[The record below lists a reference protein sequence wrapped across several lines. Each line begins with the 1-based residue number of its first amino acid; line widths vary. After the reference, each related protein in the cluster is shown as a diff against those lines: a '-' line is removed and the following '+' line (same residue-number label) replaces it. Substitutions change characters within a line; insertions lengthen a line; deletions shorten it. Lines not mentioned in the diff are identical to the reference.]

1 MELVH
6 IVIAA
11 VGGLFVGSVLNRY
24 ILREPGYV
32 IRDPGDLPEGS
43 DRALLDELEPEP
55 EVGSIPVLALARPH
69 RSDPRW
75 LPVTELV
82 CAGLYALAVHRFGAG
97 VAVVPVL
104 ILVTGLV
111 ALAGVDARVFRLPDR
126 LMAPTVA
133 AGLPAIAAASLYAD
147 EPGAIVGALVGG
159 FAYFLLL
166 LLIHL
171 ISPRGMGFGDVKLAF
186 LMGCFL
192 GWSAGAHEPFGDLFV
207 EVLALVLA
215 GAMVGSVL
223 GLLVGVSYAMARRS
237 FSAVFPFGPSLAVGC
252 IAVVMWSTALR

>member
-6 IVIAA
+6 IVVASVA
-11 VGGLFVGSVLNRY
+11 GVLVGSVLNRY

-32 IRDPGDLPEGS
+32 IRDPGDLPEGA
-43 DRALLDELEPEP
+43 DRALLDELEPAP
-55 EVGSIPVLALARPH
+55 EVGRVPVAAVLAPH
-69 RSDPRW
+69 RADPRW
-75 LPVTELV
+75 LPVTEVV
-82 CAGLYALAVHRFGAG
+82 CGGLYALCVHRFGAG

-104 ILVTGLV
+104 ILATGLV

-126 LMAPTVA
+126 LLAPTLAV
-133 AGLPAIAAASLYAD
+133 GLPAIVVASLYDDA
-147 EPGAIVGALVGG
+147 PAAVVGALVGG
-159 FAYFLLL
+159 FTYFLLL

-192 GWSAGAHEPFGDLFV
+192 GWSAGHHEPFADLVV

-215 GAMVGSVL
+215 AAMIGSIL
-223 GLLVGVSYAMARRS
+223 GLVVGVVYAAVRRS

-252 IAVVMWSTALR
+252 MVVVLWSSELR